1 MSWLALWLL
10 AIAVMDLVRPV
21 VEGRRELAPA
31 IGAGVLVVLTALT
44 GMIGVADMLVLAA
57 SLAPM
62 AGWWWFS
69 ERAQGSRGRDH
80 LLALGSLGGGG
91 LLLLALS
98 GWAGLPG
105 GALGTWL
112 GWADLPLL
120 GGPMSPERMRFVLLV
135 AALLLANLATGNIV
149 VRLVLVAI
157 GALRPGARV
166 GTQPADRLKGGRL
179 LGPMERLLILGLGL
193 AGQLTAAGL
202 VIGAKGLIR
211 FPELQSRA
219 KDGTAIDG
227 LGIDEMTEY
236 FLIGSFASWLLA
248 LGSLAL
254 LH

>member
-1 MSWLALWLL
+1 
-10 AIAVMDLVRPV
+10 
-21 VEGRRELAPA
+21 
-31 IGAGVLVVLTALT
+31 
-44 GMIGVADMLVLAA
+44 
-57 SLAPM
+57 M

-166 GTQPADRLKGGRL
+166 GTQPADRIGDAGFPLPPAHAHAPVHANDVSAGGAARQDECLCGPIEPGHRL
-179 LGPMERLLILGLGL
+179 RTNTRHPLL
-193 AGQLTAAGL
+193 Q
-202 VIGAKGLIR
+202 
-211 FPELQSRA
+211 
-219 KDGTAIDG
+219 
-227 LGIDEMTEY
+227 
-236 FLIGSFASWLLA
+236 
-248 LGSLAL
+248 
-254 LH
+254 